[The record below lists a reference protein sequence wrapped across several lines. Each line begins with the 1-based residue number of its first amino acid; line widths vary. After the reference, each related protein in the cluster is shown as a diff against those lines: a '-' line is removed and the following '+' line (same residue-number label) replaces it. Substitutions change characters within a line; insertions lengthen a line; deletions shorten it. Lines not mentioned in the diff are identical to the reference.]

1 MQMRSYGVARGLF
14 SLLSALAWVMIVGGA
29 FAAFAGFDYGAQMR
43 SPNPLAMA
51 ITMGT
56 PGVALFFFG
65 FIMLATSQ
73 VGRASVDTA
82 EYSQQMLQ
90 TARDHMDVSKQLL
103 RQGEKLEAGYTALAA
118 KVADAPSVSYT
129 GHLTPTRADAPI
141 TVTGASIEAD
151 QTTKPL
157 GYGDLPRLETD
168 GIGTAPQTTKTT
180 TPVTS

>member
-1 MQMRSYGVARGLF
+1 MRSYGVARGLF

-43 SPNPLAMA
+43 SPNPLVMA

-73 VGRASVDTA
+73 LGRASVDTA

-90 TARDHMDVSKQLL
+90 TARDHMEVSKQVL

-118 KVADAPSVSYT
+118 KVADSPLVSYA
-129 GHLTPTRADAPI
+129 GHIASSSPETPAPVSVPAI
-141 TVTGASIEAD
+141 AAD

-157 GYGDLPRLETD
+157 GYGDLPRLEQD
-168 GIGTAPQTTKTT
+168 SLGTALNATKTT